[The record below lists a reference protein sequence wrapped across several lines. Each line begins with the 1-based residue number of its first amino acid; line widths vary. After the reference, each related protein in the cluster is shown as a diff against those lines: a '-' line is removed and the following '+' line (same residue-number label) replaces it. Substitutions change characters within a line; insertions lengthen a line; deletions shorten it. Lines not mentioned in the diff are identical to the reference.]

1 MSKPLDGI
9 RALVDT
15 ISDIRTAVRA
25 SREYSRLSIA
35 SDGRRVHDGAASR
48 LLPS

>member
-1 MSKPLDGI
+1 MSKPLDSI
-9 RALVDT
+9 RGLADA

-25 SREYSRLSIA
+25 SREYSRLSMA
-35 SDGRRVHDGAASR
+35 SDGRRAHDGAASR